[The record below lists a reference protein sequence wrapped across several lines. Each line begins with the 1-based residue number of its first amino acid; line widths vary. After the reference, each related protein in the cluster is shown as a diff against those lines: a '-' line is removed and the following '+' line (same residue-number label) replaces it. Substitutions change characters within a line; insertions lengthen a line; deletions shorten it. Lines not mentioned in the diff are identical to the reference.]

1 MPAGADEDQDE
12 VVVRATVSRL
22 VLTIKEPVEIVES
35 DVRNELERRR
45 ASAPIETVVPILTD
59 ALHVTDSGTV
69 RRPDRCDQVSLNPHA
84 FLRPLLED
92 RRISRATTRP
102 FRAQ

>member
-1 MPAGADEDQDE
+1 MPWPFANDRDQRRQFAAHGSTISLPAGAEEDQDE

-45 ASAPIETVVPILTD
+45 ASAPIETVVPILTERAARHRLRD
-59 ALHVTDSGTV
+59 
-69 RRPDRCDQVSLNPHA
+69 RPP
-84 FLRPLLED
+84 P
-92 RRISRATTRP
+92 
-102 FRAQ
+102 